1 MKHKIISYKNSLIVV
16 AICTISACSSNRS
29 PNYTKSYSGTSS
41 KSKTSIPKVPT
52 RLMPGGSGDNWRY
65 LGATENGN
73 LAIEINESSIANQ
86 QSNSYK
92 YQDRKTIIEPSNFP
106 FNGLPNYR
114 YSLSWWIMNC
124 DSQQYKITSTSLFD
138 SYGKPIKNYYF
149 DQSNYSNVTKGTI
162 SEKQYNY
169 ICNNNYRNIG
179 Y

>member
-1 MKHKIISYKNSLIVV
+1 MKQKTINYKNFLIVIAV
-16 AICTISACSSNRS
+16 FGMSACSSNRS

-41 KSKTSIPKVPT
+41 KSKTSIPKVPA
-52 RLMPGGSGDNWRY
+52 RVMPGGDSDNWRY
-65 LGATENGN
+65 LGTTENGN
-73 LAIEINESSIANQ
+73 LAIDINESSISNQ
-86 QSNSYK
+86 QANTYK
-92 YQDRKTIIEPSNFP
+92 YQDRKTVVNPSNFA

-124 DSQQYKITSTSLFD
+124 DSQQYTITSTSLFD
-138 SYGKPIKNYYF
+138 AYGKPIKSYYF
-149 DQSNYSNVTKGTI
+149 DQSKYSNVTRGTI